1 LGYLSPPPAPAP
13 VVVYKDVGGL
23 VSEYEA
29 QTELY
34 RRQNREVR
42 LHECRSAC
50 TLALSLPNVCVYP
63 DAQVKFHQAYN
74 AITREVDLG
83 VSQKLFDSY
92 PAPVQARLGY
102 LTRQYKVLSGRE
114 LIALGMRNCNPGHDD
129 GVLIASRKAPS
140 DAPQVAEAPHDDA
153 LQNMAQSVKTAVAK
167 ALARPEGAPAE
178 ALAFADRSP
187 APPPPIP
194 GLSQEIEM
202 PLPPRRP
209 DFQVATAAPRP
220 AAPEVAAAAVAPKPE
235 PQPVE
240 APVVVAAAPERAAA
254 VPSAPE
260 HRGLYVPRLMQG
272 GTPIVATGRFYPPPP
287 ERQADRGGKPILSGG

>member
-1 LGYLSPPPAPAP
+1 LGYLSPPPNPQP
-13 VVVYKDVGGL
+13 VIVYKDTGGL
-23 VSEYEA
+23 VSDYEA
-29 QTELY
+29 VTELY

-74 AITREVDLG
+74 ALTREVDLG
-83 VSQKLFDSY
+83 VSAKLFNSY

-129 GVLIASRKAPS
+129 GVAIASRKDAAAP
-140 DAPQVAEAPHDDA
+140 AVAQAAEPPHDDA
-153 LQNMAQSVKTAVAK
+153 LQHMAQSVKTAVAK
-167 ALARPEGAPAE
+167 ALQRPEGEPSA

-187 APPPPIP
+187 APLPPMA
-194 GLSQEIEM
+194 GVSQEIEI

-209 DFQVATAAPRP
+209 DFHVATPTPAEPEAAT
-220 AAPEVAAAAVAPKPE
+220 APNP
-235 PQPVE
+235 
-240 APVVVAAAPERAAA
+240 APVVVASPAPKPAA
-254 VPSAPE
+254 SAPA
-260 HRGLYVPRLMQG
+260 RRNFVPRLMQG
-272 GTPIVATGRFYPPPP
+272 ATPILGIGRFYQPPP
-287 ERQADRGGKPILSGG
+287 ERQADRGSERHTTGG

>member
-1 LGYLSPPPAPAP
+1 MGYLSPPPNPAP
-13 VVVYKDVGGL
+13 VIVYKDTGGL
-23 VSEYEA
+23 VSDYEA
-29 QTELY
+29 QTALY

-74 AITREVDLG
+74 ALTQEVDLG
-83 VSQKLFDSY
+83 VSAMLFKSY

-129 GVLIASRKAPS
+129 GVEIASRKDQAP
-140 DAPQVAEAPHDDA
+140 AAVAQAAEPPREDA
-153 LQNMAQSVKTAVAK
+153 LQNMAKSVKAAVAK
-167 ALARPEGAPAE
+167 ALHRPEGEPSE

-187 APPPPIP
+187 APLPPMA
-194 GLSQEIEM
+194 GLTQELEI

-209 DFQVATAAPRP
+209 DLHVAAPTPAEAEAAP
-220 AAPEVAAAAVAPKPE
+220 AAKP
-235 PQPVE
+235 
-240 APVVVAAAPERAAA
+240 APVVVASPAPEPAAKT
-254 VPSAPE
+254 PE
-260 HRGLYVPRLMQG
+260 RRNFVPRLMQG
-272 GTPIVATGRFYPPPP
+272 ATPILGIGRFYQPA
-287 ERQADRGGKPILSGG
+287 ERQADKGSDRHTSGG

>member
-1 LGYLSPPPAPAP
+1 LGYLTPPPNPSP
-13 VVVYKDVGGL
+13 VIVYKDTGGL
-23 VSEYEA
+23 VSDYEA
-29 QTELY
+29 VTELY

-92 PAPVQARLGY
+92 PAPVRARLGT

-129 GVLIASRKAPS
+129 GVMIASRKDQAP
-140 DAPQVAEAPHDDA
+140 AVAQAEAASDGA
-153 LQNMAQSVKTAVAK
+153 LQHMAQSVKTAVTK
-167 ALARPEGAPAE
+167 ALSRPEGEPSQ

-187 APPPPIP
+187 AAPPLPAMA
-194 GLSQEIEM
+194 GLSQEIEI

-209 DFQVATAAPRP
+209 DFHVAVAAPAEEKDVAVTAKVAV
-220 AAPEVAAAAVAPKPE
+220 AAPAPEAAAS
-235 PQPVE
+235 
-240 APVVVAAAPERAAA
+240 APER
-254 VPSAPE
+254 
-260 HRGLYVPRLMQG
+260 RGFVPRLMQG
-272 GTPIVATGRFYPPPP
+272 ATPILGTGRFYSAPPQ
-287 ERQADRGGKPILSGG
+287 RQADKGSEPLTSGG

>member
-1 LGYLSPPPAPAP
+1 MGYLTPPPNPAP
-13 VVVYKDVGGL
+13 VIVYKDTGGL
-23 VSEYEA
+23 VSDYEA

-50 TLALSLPNVCVYP
+50 TMALSLPNVCVYP

-114 LIALGMRNCNPGHDD
+114 LIALGMRNCNPGRDD
-129 GVLIASRKAPS
+129 GVMIASRKDPAQ
-140 DAPQVAEAPHDDA
+140 AVAQAEPPHDNA
-153 LQNMAQSVKTAVAK
+153 LQSMAKSVKTAVAK
-167 ALARPEGAPAE
+167 ALARPEGEPAV

-187 APPPPIP
+187 APPQPFPAIA
-194 GLSQEIEM
+194 GLSQEVEI

-209 DFQVATAAPRP
+209 DFRVATITPDETVGVDAETASAPPPVVIAPLAQEP
-220 AAPEVAAAAVAPKPE
+220 AANA
-235 PQPVE
+235 QPRH
-240 APVVVAAAPERAAA
+240 AF
-254 VPSAPE
+254 
-260 HRGLYVPRLMQG
+260 VPRRMEG
-272 GTPIVATGRFYPPPP
+272 GTPMLATGRFYPPPA
-287 ERQADRGGKPILSGG
+287 EQQADRGGERNTSGG